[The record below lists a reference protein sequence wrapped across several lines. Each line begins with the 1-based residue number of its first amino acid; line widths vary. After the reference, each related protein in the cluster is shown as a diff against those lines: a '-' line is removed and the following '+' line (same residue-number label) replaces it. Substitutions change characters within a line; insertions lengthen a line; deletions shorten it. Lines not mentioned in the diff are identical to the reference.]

1 MWRRILLMTPEG
13 TIKINKENFNRG
25 QFNLTYSRHNI
36 LQKAHSNV
44 KKDRCLYFFLSLWI
58 SAWLLYWISMY
69 LMPEYA
75 ILVIFVQT
83 QADTWNIMLLEVKV
97 GMKSCFFPISLLVLR
112 SISYFVGFCR
122 TLTWKELSILPLYK
136 VHICQNQADPHWTLV
151 CE

>member
-1 MWRRILLMTPEG
+1 MTPEG

-36 LQKAHSNV
+36 LQKTHSNV
-44 KKDRCLYFFLSLWI
+44 KKHRCLYFFLSLWI

-75 ILVIFVQT
+75 LLVIFVQT
-83 QADTWNIMLLEVKV
+83 QADTLKYYVIRSKSW
-97 GMKSCFFPISLLVLR
+97 MKSCFFFPISFLVLR

-122 TLTWKELSILPLYK
+122 SLTWKEISLFPPYQ
-136 VHICQNQADPHWTLV
+136 VYICQNQAGLHWTLV